1 MGSTSAH
8 DLLDGDSRSDQDD
21 QYDSD
26 HKANVASAPSRQLEM
41 ERHVMDLPHFYMVTW
56 MNVDDRGMNVFPENV
71 AEL

>member
-1 MGSTSAH
+1 MEYEF
-8 DLLDGDSRSDQDD
+8 LDGNPRGDDDD
-21 QYDSD
+21 QYDPH
-26 HKANVASAPSRQLEM
+26 HKANVASAPPRQLEM